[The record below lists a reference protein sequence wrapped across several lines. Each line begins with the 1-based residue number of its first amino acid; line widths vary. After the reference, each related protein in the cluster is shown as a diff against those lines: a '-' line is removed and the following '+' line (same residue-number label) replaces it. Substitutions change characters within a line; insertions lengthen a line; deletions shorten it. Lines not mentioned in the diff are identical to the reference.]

1 MTRFK
6 PILIGALGL
15 VLAGGVAHALE
26 VDPKV
31 APEINFFGRALAT
44 ANYTDK
50 DLGAAGDD
58 SGADADIFDSSLVFG
73 FSKYLF
79 NDTDYGFAT
88 FGLSIPEDDS
98 DLNDDIFLHQLQI
111 GIGGSNSELMLGRS
125 RLPANTLIQFP
136 TIRDDDLL
144 DFTHVANAS
153 SNREAEE
160 DTIYGG
166 QLRGTLYWPGTSFF
180 SFAALTARVETDVA
194 NLADTARKSST
205 NLNGLSVG
213 LAYDVPEAIKF
224 DSGVRYAGVAFDV
237 QQVDELSGTGEDE
250 LIALLGGL
258 SYNLTDNPERA
269 WALDLQGIYIFGIS
283 APGLAGPVTRARA
296 ESWSVAAALRF
307 ARRPYLQTKW
317 QAALTVALK
326 DYSDFDDATSFALAP
341 SIAWRL
347 GSGIE
352 ALAQYRFVAN
362 DGVLGAGLGLN
373 SSHHVS
379 FGLSFSFDATFNES
393 VGQRNAIL
401 NLEHDMLDNGPI
413 LGGH

>member
-1 MTRFK
+1 MTYFK
-6 PILIGALGL
+6 PLLIGALGL
-15 VLAGGVAHALE
+15 VLATGSARALE
-26 VDPKV
+26 VDPQV
-31 APEINFFGRALAT
+31 APEINFAGRALAT
-44 ANYTDK
+44 ASYADK

-58 SGADADIFDSSLVFG
+58 SGADVDISDSSLVFG

-79 NDTDYGFAT
+79 SDVDYGFAT

-98 DLNDDIFLHQLQI
+98 DLDDDIFLHQLQI
-111 GIGGSNSELMLGRS
+111 GIGGPNSELMIGRS
-125 RLPANTLIQFP
+125 RLPASTLIQFP

-180 SFAALTARVETDVA
+180 SFAALAARVETDAA
-194 NLADTARKSST
+194 NLADTSRKSST
-205 NLNGLSVG
+205 NLNGLSLG

-224 DSGVRYAGVAFDV
+224 DSGVRYAGVAIDL

-250 LIALLGGL
+250 LAALLGGL
-258 SYNLTDNPERA
+258 TYNLNDNPERA
-269 WALDLQGIYIFGIS
+269 WAVDLQGIYNFGIS
-283 APGLAGPVTRARA
+283 APDLASPVTRARA
-296 ESWSVAAALRF
+296 ESWSLAAALRF
-307 ARRPYLQTKW
+307 ARRPYLQTRW
-317 QAALTVALK
+317 QAALTVAVK
-326 DYSDFDDATSFALAP
+326 DRSDFDDAMSFAVAP

-352 ALAQYRFVAN
+352 AMAQYRFVAN
-362 DGVLGAGLGLN
+362 DDVLGAGLGLD
-373 SSHHVS
+373 SSHEVL
-379 FGLSFSFDATFNES
+379 FGLSFAFDATFNES
-393 VGQRNAIL
+393 VGQRNSIL